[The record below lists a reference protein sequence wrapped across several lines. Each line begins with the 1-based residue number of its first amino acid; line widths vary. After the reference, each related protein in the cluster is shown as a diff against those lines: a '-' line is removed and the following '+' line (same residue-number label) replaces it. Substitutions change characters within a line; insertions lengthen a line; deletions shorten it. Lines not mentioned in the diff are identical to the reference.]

1 MKRAIGYGIVVLL
14 LAFAVGCKKDKK
26 KDGETPA
33 TDDKAGEMTGTD
45 MKAGEATPGG
55 DMKAGEAGGDMKA
68 GEATP
73 PAGGGTAMAPADMCK
88 KIEEMA
94 TKEGGKAKETWDKN
108 LKSDCEKEMT
118 EAKTKD
124 EAKYNEFVA
133 CVQGKATLTEAME
146 NCKQI
151 D

>member
-33 TDDKAGEMTGTD
+33 TDDKAGE
-45 MKAGEATPGG
+45 ATPT
-55 DMKAGEAGGDMKA
+55 DMKA

-73 PAGGGTAMAPADMCK
+73 PAGGEATPPAGGEATPPAGGAAMAPADMCK

-124 EAKYNEFVA
+124 EAKYNEFAA

-146 NCKQI
+146 TCKQI
-151 D
+151 N

>member
-1 MKRAIGYGIVVLL
+1 MKRAIGYGIAVLL

-26 KDGETPA
+26 KDGEAPA
-33 TDDKAGEMTGTD
+33 GD
-45 MKAGEATPGG
+45 KAGEATPGT
-55 DMKAGEAGGDMKA
+55 DTKAGEATPTDTKA

-73 PAGGGTAMAPADMCK
+73 PAGGAAMAPADMCK

-94 TKEGGKAKETWDKN
+94 NKEGGKAKETWDKN

-124 EAKYNEFVA
+124 EAKYNEFTA

-146 NCKQI
+146 SCKQI

>member
-26 KDGETPA
+26 KDGDTPA
-33 TDDKAGEMTGTD
+33 TDDKAGE
-45 MKAGEATPGG
+45 ATPT
-55 DMKAGEAGGDMKA
+55 DMKA

-73 PAGGGTAMAPADMCK
+73 PAGGEATPPAGGEATPPAGGEAMAPADMCK

-124 EAKYNEFVA
+124 EAKYNEFAA

-146 NCKQI
+146 TCKQI
-151 D
+151 N

>member
-1 MKRAIGYGIVVLL
+1 MKRAMGYGIVVLL

-33 TDDKAGEMTGTD
+33 TDDKAGE
-45 MKAGEATPGG
+45 ATPT
-55 DMKAGEAGGDMKA
+55 DMKA

-73 PAGGGTAMAPADMCK
+73 PAGGETTPPAGGEATPPAGGTTEMSPADMCK

-94 TKEGGKAKETWDKN
+94 TKEGGKAKEMWDKN
-108 LKSDCEKEMT
+108 LKSDCEKEMN

-124 EAKYNEFVA
+124 AAKYNEFVA
-133 CVQGKATLTEAME
+133 CVAGKATLTEAME
-146 NCKQI
+146 TCKQI

>member
-1 MKRAIGYGIVVLL
+1 MKRAMGYLIVVLL
-14 LAFAVGCKKDKK
+14 LSFAVGCKKDKK
-26 KDGETPA
+26 KDGDTPA
-33 TDDKAGEMTGTD
+33 TDDKAGE
-45 MKAGEATPGG
+45 ATPT
-55 DMKAGEAGGDMKA
+55 DTKA

-73 PAGGGTAMAPADMCK
+73 PAGGEAMSPADMCK

-108 LKSDCEKEMT
+108 LKADCEKEMG
-118 EAKTKD
+118 EAKAKD

-133 CVQGKATLTEAME
+133 CVAGKATLTEAMDA
-146 NCKQI
+146 CKQI

>member
-1 MKRAIGYGIVVLL
+1 MKRAIGYGIAVLL
-14 LAFAVGCKKDKK
+14 LAFAIGACKKDKK

-33 TDDKAGEMTGTD
+33 TDP
-45 MKAGEATPGG
+45 KAGEATPT
-55 DMKAGEAGGDMKA
+55 DPKA

-73 PAGGGTAMAPADMCK
+73 TTDDKQAAEPAGVGNAMAPADLCK

-133 CVQGKATLTEAME
+133 CVQGKATLTEAMDS
-146 NCKQI
+146 CKQI
-151 D
+151 N

>member
-1 MKRAIGYGIVVLL
+1 MMMKRAMGYGIVVVLL
-14 LAFAVGCKKDKK
+14 LAFAAGCKKDKK

-33 TDDKAGEMTGTD
+33 TDDKAGEATPTD
-45 MKAGEATPGG
+45 MKAGEMTPP
-55 DMKAGEAGGDMKA
+55 AG

-73 PAGGGTAMAPADMCK
+73 PAGGEATPPAGGTAMAPADMCK

-133 CVQGKATLTEAME
+133 CVQGKATLTEAMDT
-146 NCKQI
+146 CKQI
-151 D
+151 N

>member
-1 MKRAIGYGIVVLL
+1 MKRAMGYGIVVLL

-33 TDDKAGEMTGTD
+33 TDDKAGADTPATD
-45 MKAGEATPGG
+45 MKAGETTPATPT
-55 DMKAGEAGGDMKA
+55 DTATATGETPTAGGTEMS
-68 GEATP
+68 
-73 PAGGGTAMAPADMCK
+73 PADMCK

-108 LKSDCEKEMT
+108 LKADCEKEMG
-118 EAKTKD
+118 EAKAKD
-124 EAKYNEFVA
+124 AAKYNEFVA
-133 CVQGKATLTEAME
+133 CVAGKATLTEAMDA
-146 NCKQI
+146 CKQI

>member
-1 MKRAIGYGIVVLL
+1 MKRAMGTGIVVLL

-26 KDGETPA
+26 KDGDTPA
-33 TDDKAGEMTGTD
+33 TDD
-45 MKAGEATPGG
+45 
-55 DMKAGEAGGDMKA
+55 KA

-73 PAGGGTAMAPADMCK
+73 PAGGTTEMSPADMCK

-94 TKEGGKAKETWDKN
+94 TKEGGKAKEMWDKN
-108 LKSDCEKEMT
+108 LKSDCEKEMN

-124 EAKYNEFVA
+124 AAKYNEFVA
-133 CVQGKATLTEAME
+133 CVAGKATLTEAME
-146 NCKQI
+146 TCKQI

>member
-1 MKRAIGYGIVVLL
+1 MKRAMGYGIVVLL

-33 TDDKAGEMTGTD
+33 AGEPTPTEATDKPATDPATPTGTEPGTPTGTEPAT
-45 MKAGEATPGG
+45 AGTE
-55 DMKAGEAGGDMKA
+55 MS
-68 GEATP
+68 
-73 PAGGGTAMAPADMCK
+73 PADMCK

-108 LKSDCEKEMT
+108 LKGDCEKEMG
-118 EAKTKD
+118 EAKAKD
-124 EAKYNEFVA
+124 AAKYQEFTA
-133 CVQGKATLTEAME
+133 CVAGKATLTEAME
-146 NCKQI
+146 ACKQI

>member
-1 MKRAIGYGIVVLL
+1 MKRAMGYGIVVLL

-26 KDGETPA
+26 KDGDTPT
-33 TDDKAGEMTGTD
+33 TDDKAGEATPTD
-45 MKAGEATPGG
+45 TKAGETTPP
-55 DMKAGEAGGDMKA
+55 AGGETPPA
-68 GEATP
+68 GGEATP
-73 PAGGGTAMAPADMCK
+73 PAGGTTEMSPADMCK

-94 TKEGGKAKETWDKN
+94 TKEGGKAKEMWDKN
-108 LKSDCEKEMT
+108 LKSDCEKEMN

-124 EAKYNEFVA
+124 AAKYNEFVA
-133 CVQGKATLTEAME
+133 CVAGKATLTEAME

>member
-1 MKRAIGYGIVVLL
+1 MKRAIGYGIAVLL
-14 LAFAVGCKKDKK
+14 LAFAIGACKKDKK
-26 KDGETPA
+26 QDGATPG
-33 TDDKAGEMTGTD
+33 TDDKAGEATPGTD
-45 MKAGEATPGG
+45 MKAGEATPTTPGT
-55 DMKAGEAGGDMKA
+55 DDKA

-73 PAGGGTAMAPADMCK
+73 PAGGTAMAPADMCK

-133 CVQGKATLTEAME
+133 CVQGKATLTEAMDS
-146 NCKQI
+146 CKQI

>member
-1 MKRAIGYGIVVLL
+1 MMKRAMGYGIVVLL

-26 KDGETPA
+26 KDGDTPA
-33 TDDKAGEMTGTD
+33 TDDKAGE
-45 MKAGEATPGG
+45 ATPT
-55 DMKAGEAGGDMKA
+55 DTKA

-73 PAGGGTAMAPADMCK
+73 PAGGETPPAGGEATPPAGGTEMSPADMCK

-108 LKSDCEKEMT
+108 LKADCEKEMG
-118 EAKTKD
+118 EAKAKD
-124 EAKYNEFVA
+124 AAKYQEFTA
-133 CVQGKATLTEAME
+133 CVAGKATLTEAME
-146 NCKQI
+146 TCKQI

>member
-1 MKRAIGYGIVVLL
+1 MKRAIGYLAVVSL

-26 KDGETPA
+26 AEETPA
-33 TDDKAGEMTGTD
+33 TDT
-45 MKAGEATPGG
+45 KAGEATPTG
-55 DMKAGEAGGDMKA
+55 DTATPPTGDTA
-68 GEATP
+68 TPPTGDTATP
-73 PAGGGTAMAPADMCK
+73 PAGGTATAMAPADMCK

-94 TKEGGKAKETWDKN
+94 NKEGGKAKETWDKN
-108 LKSDCEKEMT
+108 LKADCEKEMN

-151 D
+151 N

>member
-1 MKRAIGYGIVVLL
+1 MMKRAMGYGIVVLL

-33 TDDKAGEMTGTD
+33 TDDKAGE
-45 MKAGEATPGG
+45 ATPT
-55 DMKAGEAGGDMKA
+55 DTKA

-73 PAGGGTAMAPADMCK
+73 PAGGEATPPAGGEATPPAGGEAMSPADMCK

-108 LKSDCEKEMT
+108 LKADCEKEMG
-118 EAKTKD
+118 EAKAKD

-133 CVQGKATLTEAME
+133 CVAGKATLTEAMDS
-146 NCKQI
+146 CKQI

>member
-1 MKRAIGYGIVVLL
+1 MKRAIGYGIAVLL

-26 KDGETPA
+26 KEGETPA
-33 TDDKAGEMTGTD
+33 ADG
-45 MKAGEATPGG
+45 KAGEA
-55 DMKAGEAGGDMKA
+55 AGGDMKGGETA
-68 GEATP
+68 PAGGDMKGGEATPPAGGEATP

-108 LKSDCEKEMT
+108 LKSDCEKEMN

-133 CVQGKATLTEAME
+133 CVQGKATLTEAMDS
-146 NCKQI
+146 CKQI

>member
-1 MKRAIGYGIVVLL
+1 MKRAIGYGIAVLL

-26 KDGETPA
+26 QDG
-33 TDDKAGEMTGTD
+33 
-45 MKAGEATPGG
+45 ATPGT
-55 DMKAGEAGGDMKA
+55 DTKA

-73 PAGGGTAMAPADMCK
+73 PAGGATMAPADMCK

-94 TKEGGKAKETWDKN
+94 TKEGGKALDTWNKN
-108 LKSDCEKEMT
+108 LKSDCEKEMN

-133 CVQGKATLTEAME
+133 CVQGKATLTEAMDS
-146 NCKQI
+146 CKQI

>member
-26 KDGETPA
+26 KEGETPA
-33 TDDKAGEMTGTD
+33 TDDKAGEATPTD
-45 MKAGEATPGG
+45 TKAGEATPPAG
-55 DMKAGEAGGDMKA
+55 GEATPPAG

-108 LKSDCEKEMT
+108 LKSDCEKEMN

-146 NCKQI
+146 SCKQI
-151 D
+151 N

>member
-1 MKRAIGYGIVVLL
+1 MKRAMYGIAVLL

-26 KDGETPA
+26 QDGETPA
-33 TDDKAGEMTGTD
+33 TDMKAGEQTPATD
-45 MKAGEATPGG
+45 MKAGEATTPGT
-55 DMKAGEAGGDMKA
+55 DMKAGET
-68 GEATP
+68 TP
-73 PAGGGTAMAPADMCK
+73 PAGGTATAMAPADMCK

-94 TKEGGKAKETWDKN
+94 NKEGGKAKETWDKN
-108 LKSDCEKEMT
+108 LKSDCEKEMN

-146 NCKQI
+146 TCKQI
-151 D
+151 N

>member
-1 MKRAIGYGIVVLL
+1 MKRAIGYGIAVLL
-14 LAFAVGCKKDKK
+14 LAFAVGACKKDKK
-26 KDGETPA
+26 KDGDTPA
-33 TDDKAGEMTGTD
+33 TDDKTA
-45 MKAGEATPGG
+45 P
-55 DMKAGEAGGDMKA
+55 AGGDMKGGEA
-68 GEATP
+68 TPPAGGEATPPAGGEATP

-133 CVQGKATLTEAME
+133 CVQGKATLTEAMDS
-146 NCKQI
+146 CKQI

>member
-1 MKRAIGYGIVVLL
+1 MKRAMGYLIVVLL
-14 LAFAVGCKKDKK
+14 LSFAVGCKKDKK

-33 TDDKAGEMTGTD
+33 TDDKAGEATPTD
-45 MKAGEATPGG
+45 TKAGEATPP
-55 DMKAGEAGGDMKA
+55 AG

-108 LKSDCEKEMT
+108 LKSDCEKEMN

-146 NCKQI
+146 SCKQI
-151 D
+151 N

>member
-1 MKRAIGYGIVVLL
+1 MKRAMGYGIVVLL

-33 TDDKAGEMTGTD
+33 TDDKAGE
-45 MKAGEATPGG
+45 ATPT
-55 DMKAGEAGGDMKA
+55 GGDMKA

-73 PAGGGTAMAPADMCK
+73 PAGGEATPPAGGTAMAPADMCK

-94 TKEGGKAKETWDKN
+94 MKEGGKAKDMWDKN
-108 LKSDCEKEMT
+108 LKSDCEKEMN

-151 D
+151 N

>member
-1 MKRAIGYGIVVLL
+1 MKRAMGYGIVVLL

-33 TDDKAGEMTGTD
+33 TDDKAGADTPATD
-45 MKAGEATPGG
+45 MKAGETAPATDTATATGETPTA
-55 DMKAGEAGGDMKA
+55 AGTEMS
-68 GEATP
+68 
-73 PAGGGTAMAPADMCK
+73 PADMCK

-108 LKSDCEKEMT
+108 LKADCEKEMG
-118 EAKTKD
+118 EAKAKD
-124 EAKYNEFVA
+124 AAKYNEFVA
-133 CVQGKATLTEAME
+133 CVAGKATLTEAMDA
-146 NCKQI
+146 CKQI

>member
-33 TDDKAGEMTGTD
+33 AGEATPTPATD
-45 MKAGEATPGG
+45 MKAGETAP
-55 DMKAGEAGGDMKA
+55 DMKAGEGTPTEG
-68 GEATP
+68 TP
-73 PAGGGTAMAPADMCK
+73 PAGAAMSAADLCK
-88 KIEEMA
+88 KMEEMA

-108 LKSDCEKEMT
+108 LKSDCEKELG
-118 EAKTKD
+118 EAKAKD

-133 CVQGKATLTEAME
+133 CVAGKATLSEAMD

>member
-33 TDDKAGEMTGTD
+33 AGEATPTDMKAGETAPGTD
-45 MKAGEATPGG
+45 MKAGEATPTEG
-55 DMKAGEAGGDMKA
+55 
-68 GEATP
+68 TP
-73 PAGGGTAMAPADMCK
+73 PAGAAMSAADLCK
-88 KIEEMA
+88 KMEEMA
-94 TKEGGKAKETWDKN
+94 TKEGGKAKDTWDKN
-108 LKSDCEKEMT
+108 LKSDCEKELG
-118 EAKTKD
+118 EAKAKD

-133 CVQGKATLTEAME
+133 CVAGKATLTEAMD